1 MTIIIGSIFT
11 LIIIQSQLFSKKK
24 KIFLDKF
31 SKAGRYEYLY
41 LPQIAIKAIK
51 SNFYKL
57 KTVDLQIPFE
67 KTIILENIRKDSI
80 LNKGLPTANEMPN
93 IKIKIIHDGNEL
105 GADIRLKGDRLVHFI
120 DKEKSSYKL
129 ELDKNQY
136 LFGIKVI
143 FQKPR
148 IRNYVHEWI
157 FMKYPKK
164 KEL

>member
-1 MTIIIGSIFT
+1 MTICLYDNKKSFKKIKKSEKSFLIKFLYFYFFLTIIIGSIFT

-67 KTIILENIRKDSI
+67 KTIIL
-80 LNKGLPTANEMPN
+80 
-93 IKIKIIHDGNEL
+93 
-105 GADIRLKGDRLVHFI
+105 
-120 DKEKSSYKL
+120 
-129 ELDKNQY
+129 
-136 LFGIKVI
+136 
-143 FQKPR
+143 
-148 IRNYVHEWI
+148 
-157 FMKYPKK
+157 
-164 KEL
+164 